1 MTKVTKKSKK
11 KVAKKTVKKT
21 AKKTVETDKFGSRV
35 GSNKARFNAVLSK
48 KPKKMAE
55 LVKEAKLSGTFY
67 EHVNTLIDAGHVE
80 KTDKKYKLK

>member
-1 MTKVTKKSKK
+1 MAKVTKKSKK
-11 KVAKKTVKKT
+11 NVAKKSLKRKEKKT
-21 AKKTVETDKFGSRV
+21 IETDKFGNRV
-35 GSNKARFNAVLSK
+35 GSNRAKFNAVLSK

-80 KTDKKYKLK
+80 KTDKKYKLN